1 MYVKLDNNFG
11 CQFSPAYHTKISS
24 KLSESKIY
32 STCEFIY
39 VEEVKKIQILKT
51 CVTTNYHQIAPPL
64 LQSCEL
70 FSLYHKFCALK
81 NMLNDTL
88 E

>member
-1 MYVKLDNNFG
+1 MKWIVVYVKLDNNFG

-51 CVTTNYHQIAPPL
+51 CVTTNYHQIAPPYFNRASYFHFIISSVHL
-64 LQSCEL
+64 RIC
-70 FSLYHKFCALK
+70 
-81 NMLNDTL
+81 
-88 E
+88 